1 MNRRLYF
8 LFPDVAHARSVVR
21 ELLTAGVTTEHVHAL
36 SRPDVDLQDLPQ
48 ASGRQRSDFSARL
61 ERVFWNGN
69 LLVFFSALLVMVAL
83 AYLQVAWYWLLLPA
97 AVMLATFLLGE
108 EFTRRIP
115 DVHLAEFRDALRH
128 GEILLMVDVPASN
141 VGHVESMVHKRHPE
155 AVTGGV
161 SWHIDALHA
170 S

>member
-8 LFPDVAHARSVVR
+8 LLPDVEHARSVVR
-21 ELLTAGVTTEHVHAL
+21 ELLTAGVTPEHVHAL

-48 ASGRQRSDFSARL
+48 ASGRQRSDFAARL
-61 ERVFWNGN
+61 ESVLWNGN
-69 LLVFFSALLVMVAL
+69 LLVFLSALLLMVAL
-83 AYLQVAWYWLLLPA
+83 AYLQFAWYWLLLPA
-97 AVMLATFLLGE
+97 GIMLMTFFLGE

-128 GEILLMVDVPASN
+128 GEILLMVDVPASR
-141 VGHVESMVHKRHPE
+141 VERIESMVHKHHPE

-161 SWHIDALHA
+161 GWHIDALHV
-170 S
+170 

>member
-8 LFPDVAHARSVVR
+8 LFPDVRHAQSVVR
-21 ELLTAGVTTEHVHAL
+21 ELRTAGVTSDHVHAL
-36 SRPDVDLQDLPQ
+36 AIPGVDLQDLPQ
-48 ASGRQRSDFSARL
+48 ASARQRNDFSARL
-61 ERVFWNGN
+61 ETVLWNGN
-69 LLVFFSALLVMVAL
+69 LLVFFGALLVMAML

-97 AVMLATFLLGE
+97 AVMLTTFLLGE

-115 DVHLAEFRDALRH
+115 DVHLTEFRDALRH

-141 VGHVESMVHKRHPE
+141 VERVESMVHKHHPE

-161 SWHIDALHA
+161 SWHVEALHT
-170 S
+170 

>member
-8 LFPDVAHARSVVR
+8 LIPDVTHAQSVVR
-21 ELLTAGVTTEHVHAL
+21 ELRTAGVTANHLHAL
-36 SRPDVDLQDLPQ
+36 SRAGVDLQDLPQ
-48 ASGRQRSDFSARL
+48 ASVRQRNDFNARL
-61 ERVFWNGN
+61 ETMLWNGN
-69 LLVFFSALLVMVAL
+69 LLLFICALLVMIVL

-97 AVMLATFLLGE
+97 AAMLATFIAGE

-115 DVHLAEFRDALRH
+115 DVQLGEFQDALRH
-128 GEILLMVDVPASN
+128 GEILLTVDVPANN
-141 VGHVESMVHKRHPE
+141 VGRVEAMVHKHHPE

-170 S
+170 

>member
-8 LFPDVAHARSVVR
+8 LLPDVTHAQSVAR
-21 ELLTAGVTTEHVHAL
+21 ELQTAGITTGHLHAL
-36 SRPDVDLQDLPQ
+36 SGTGVDLQDLPQ
-48 ASGRQRSDFSARL
+48 ASVRQRKDFSAQL
-61 ERVFWNGN
+61 ETVLWNGN

-128 GEILLMVDVPASN
+128 GEILLMVDVPASD
-141 VGHVESMVHKRHPE
+141 VEHVESMVHKRHPE

-161 SWHIDALHA
+161 SWHVDALHA
-170 S
+170 

>member
-8 LFPDVAHARSVVR
+8 LLPDVTHARSVVT
-21 ELLTAGVTTEHVHAL
+21 ELLTAGVTTDHVHAL
-36 SRPDVDLQDLPQ
+36 SRPAVDLQDLPQ
-48 ASGRQRSDFSARL
+48 ASGRQRNDFSARL
-61 ERVFWNGN
+61 ETVLWNGN

-97 AVMLATFLLGE
+97 AVMLTTFLLGE

-115 DVHLAEFRDALRH
+115 DVHLSEFRDALRH
-128 GEILLMVDVPASN
+128 GEILLMVDVPASK
-141 VGHVESMVHKRHPE
+141 VEHVESVVHKHHPE

-161 SWHIDALHA
+161 GWHVDALHA
-170 S
+170 